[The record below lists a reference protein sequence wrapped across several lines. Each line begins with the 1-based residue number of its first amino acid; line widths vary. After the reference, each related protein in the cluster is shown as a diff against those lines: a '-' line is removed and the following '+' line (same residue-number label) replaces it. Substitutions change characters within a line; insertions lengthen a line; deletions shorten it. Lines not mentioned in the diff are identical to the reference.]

1 MILVWQVIVDG
12 PPQTLYESDYFEA
25 ALTFQQRFPAKPPEM
40 TLKPGFCHL
49 VKYVLILIYYIKQ
62 KKINLINKNQQE
74 SILSIEAVIICV
86 MLSEPNLDSRPS
98 HSLSLAFRRD
108 NDRILAA
115 HPSSNLLS
123 AGHDHD
129 MENSTIL

>member
-25 ALTFQQRFPAKPPEM
+25 ALTFQQWFPAKPPEM
-40 TLKPGFCHL
+40 TLKP
-49 VKYVLILIYYIKQ
+49 
-62 KKINLINKNQQE
+62 E
-74 SILSIEAVIICV
+74 
-86 MLSEPNLDSRPS
+86 MT
-98 HSLSLAFRRD
+98 
-108 NDRILAA
+108 
-115 HPSSNLLS
+115 